1 MDLAYA
7 VNHMG
12 KSLGIFVFN
21 SKAIFKIFRINYWE
35 KTIPVYKLLN
45 ILFKRVL

>member
-12 KSLGIFVFN
+12 KRLDISVFN
-21 SKAIFKIFRINYWE
+21 SKAIFKIFRIN
-35 KTIPVYKLLN
+35 
-45 ILFKRVL
+45 